1 MNQVFDISRIN
12 KVFESRVRLGI
23 MSILT
28 VNEDVDF
35 LTFRELLDLTD
46 GNLSSHLSAL
56 EAMEYIT
63 VKKEFVGKKPK
74 SSYRITE
81 TGRKV
86 FNEHLNELEKLIKFN
101 S

>member
-23 MSILT
+23 MSILA

>member
-23 MSILT
+23 MSILA

-35 LTFRELLDLTD
+35 LTFKELLDLTD

-63 VKKEFVGKKPK
+63 FKKEFIGKKPK
-74 SSYRITE
+74 TSYRITE

>member
-1 MNQVFDISRIN
+1 MNQAFDISKIN

-23 MSILT
+23 MSILA

-35 LTFRELLDLTD
+35 ITFKNLLHLTD

-56 EAMEYIT
+56 EALDIIA

-74 SSYRITE
+74 TTYRVTE

-86 FNEHLNELEKLIKFN
+86 FNDHLNELEKLLKFN
-101 S
+101 V

>member
-23 MSILT
+23 MSILA
-28 VNEDVDF
+28 VNDDVDF
-35 LTFRELLDLTD
+35 NTFKTLLNLTD

-56 EAMEYIT
+56 ETLQFIE
-63 VKKEFVGKKPK
+63 VKKEFIGKKPK
-74 SSYRITE
+74 STYRVTQ
-81 TGRKV
+81 TGREV
-86 FNEHLNELEKLIKFN
+86 FKEHLNELEKLLKYK

>member
-1 MNQVFDISRIN
+1 
-12 KVFESRVRLGI
+12 VFESRVRLGI
-23 MSILT
+23 MSILA

>member
-1 MNQVFDISRIN
+1 MNQDFDISRIN

-23 MSILT
+23 MSILA

-35 LTFRELLDLTD
+35 GTFKGLLNLTD

-56 EAMEYIT
+56 EILNYIT

-74 SSYRITE
+74 TTYRVTE
-81 TGRKV
+81 NGRKV
-86 FNEHLNELEKLIKFN
+86 FNEHLNELEKLLKFN